1 MVDGRRLT
9 FRLAG
14 INNQNFIMRDDQT
27 GTWWQQVSGLA
38 IHGPLKGRRLQLVPH
53 DQITFATWK
62 EEQPKGQVLKL
73 DEKIAKEDEYA
84 SADWE
89 EEMAD
94 APTPKIGTPEKG
106 GIEARTL
113 MIGITLD
120 GKSGG
125 KSKAWPHQS
134 VVTSGVWLDVLGGV
148 PLLLVT
154 STDGRS
160 VRAFDRR
167 AGGDTLTFVRAGTDT
182 RSGVLL
188 DLETLSEWDFQG
200 KATKGE
206 LTGRQLARVELL
218 IDYWFD
224 WVKYNP
230 KTEVVR
236 PWRPKPKPKR
246 TPIPEPRAEG

>member
-1 MVDGRRLT
+1 MWSAAVDGKRLT

-27 GTWWQQVSGLA
+27 GTWWQQVTGLA
-38 IHGPLKGRRLQLVPH
+38 IHGPLKGRRLRLVPH
-53 DQITFATWK
+53 DELMFATWK
-62 EEQPKGQVLKL
+62 QEQPAGRVLKL
-73 DEKIAKEDEYA
+73 DEAIAKDDKYVSAEWEDR
-84 SADWE
+84 
-89 EEMAD
+89 MAK
-94 APTPKIGTPEKG
+94 APTPKIGTPEKN

-113 MIGITLD
+113 MIGITL
-120 GKSGG
+120 GG
-125 KSKAWPHQS
+125 KSKAWPQHS
-134 VVTSGVWLDVLGGV
+134 VVTSGVWLDELAGV

-167 AGGDTLTFVRAGTDT
+167 ADETTLTFVRAGIDT

-206 LTGRQLARVELL
+206 LAGRQLARVELL
-218 IDYWFD
+218 LDYWFD

-236 PWRPKPKPKR
+236 PWQPKKKAAR
-246 TPIPEPRAEG
+246 SPIPAPPVN